1 MRTYTNLAWPDDP
14 YRASQQLYAR
24 PSPMLAAFAVLLT
37 GQPAL
42 RAPAAVAVVYL
53 PLHRTRVLTVT
64 EETVAFGFRAASTAD
79 ASSIGG
85 LAGFA
90 DLDLMQARRHARFLA
105 GHDLSAVL
113 RALRAAAPGRA
124 TRGLA
129 AVAAG
134 WADRQARA
142 RGTVTLVDVCADL
155 GDGHGDLAEASRAAG
170 VVVAPAS
177 ACASSPCPGLAGD
190 PGAVERLAAAAAER
204 ALATALVCARGLGRY
219 QWETAISTARIM
231 SATTW
236 DLFPVV
242 PWDDT
247 ACHQA
252 AL

>member
-24 PSPMLAAFAVLLT
+24 PSPMLAAFAVLPA

-42 RAPAAVAVVYL
+42 RAPAAVTVAYL

-79 ASSIGG
+79 AGSIAR

-105 GHDLSAVL
+105 GHDLSAGL

-155 GDGHGDLAEASRAAG
+155 GHGDLAEASRAAG

-177 ACASSPCPGLAGD
+177 AYPSSPSPGPAGD
-190 PGAVERLAAAAAER
+190 PWAVERLAAAAER
-204 ALATALVCARGLGRY
+204 ALAIALVCARGLGRY
-219 QWETAISTARIM
+219 QWETAISTARIL

-242 PWDDT
+242 TWDDT
-247 ACHQA
+247 SCHQPA
-252 AL
+252 P